1 MGVGGEI
8 QQNVFTHIGREIDQ
22 LRTGQLMMDRERG
35 HFDIESEWLEA
46 AHAFQ
51 FDRLDKM
58 AGYPKRAFRNP
69 EVQRITQ
76 RSHTNDIF
84 RRQIGNRT
92 FFFAFE
98 VQTVG
103 LDLAEM
109 DFHWKMTKHE

>member
-22 LRTGQLMMDRERG
+22 LRTGQLMMDGEGG

-58 AGYPKRAFRNP
+58 AGYPKRAFRNA
-69 EVQRITQ
+69 EVQRITE
-76 RSHTNDIF
+76 RSRAYDIF
-84 RRQIGNRT
+84 RCEIGNRT
-92 FFFAFE
+92 FLFAFE

-103 LDLAEM
+103 VDLA
-109 DFHWKMTKHE
+109 